1 MLKVNGLKVNY
12 GSIEAVKGV
21 DFEVKE
27 NDIVTLIGANGAG
40 KSTILKTVAGLIK
53 PAEGKIE
60 FMGEDITG
68 FETSNIISRGITLVP
83 EGRRVFPD
91 MTVLENIK
99 IGAYLRKDSLSN
111 DIEWIYSLFPRLK
124 ERHWQHAGTLSGGEQ
139 QRVSVARALVNYP
152 SVVFADEPSGNL
164 DSESAEKLHQLFFQL
179 RNEFRQ
185 TFVIVTHNEELA
197 TMADRKLVMVDGRI
211 IIPNSFPN

>member
-1 MLKVNGLKVNY
+1 MLIWVWLKKMLKVNGLKVNY

-68 FETSNIISRGITLVP
+68 FETSNIISR
-83 EGRRVFPD
+83 
-91 MTVLENIK
+91 
-99 IGAYLRKDSLSN
+99 
-111 DIEWIYSLFPRLK
+111 
-124 ERHWQHAGTLSGGEQ
+124 
-139 QRVSVARALVNYP
+139 
-152 SVVFADEPSGNL
+152 
-164 DSESAEKLHQLFFQL
+164 
-179 RNEFRQ
+179 
-185 TFVIVTHNEELA
+185 
-197 TMADRKLVMVDGRI
+197 
-211 IIPNSFPN
+211 